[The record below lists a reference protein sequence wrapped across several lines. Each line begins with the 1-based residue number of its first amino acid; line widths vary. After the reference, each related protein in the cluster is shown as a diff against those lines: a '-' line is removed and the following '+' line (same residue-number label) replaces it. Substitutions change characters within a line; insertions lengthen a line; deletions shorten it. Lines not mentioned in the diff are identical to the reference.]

1 MRSIRLPLP
10 ALVIACAT
18 LVVACGRGETSSA
31 GDAAVPG
38 AGPPDAPAPFTAERL
53 GGGDLTSASFA
64 GQDTVLWFW
73 APWCTVCRGEAD
85 DVVAAAGA
93 VEGKVQVVGVAG
105 RGEVAE
111 MEDFVS
117 ETGTGGLTHVVDD
130 SGSIWSSY
138 EVAAQ
143 PAYAFLD
150 DSGSVEVVVGALGEE
165 ALVERMTAL
174 AEA

>member
-38 AGPPDAPAPFTAERL
+38 AGPSDAPAPFTAERL
-53 GGGDLTSASFA
+53 GGG
-64 GQDTVLWFW
+64 
-73 APWCTVCRGEAD
+73 
-85 DVVAAAGA
+85 
-93 VEGKVQVVGVAG
+93 
-105 RGEVAE
+105 
-111 MEDFVS
+111 
-117 ETGTGGLTHVVDD
+117 GTGGLTHVVDG

-150 DSGSVEVVVGALGEE
+150 DR
-165 ALVERMTAL
+165 RMTAL
-174 AEA
+174 AEG